1 MAFLHQL
8 LAWWQEGFLQFCCRV
23 MCANPALQQTDN
35 AAGAAAGLW
44 GWCWCLTALAGLT
57 APAGTQLRS
66 CLLQPDNNP
75 GQVCCLWLQG
85 SALGAHFERELQEL
99 LTS

>member
-1 MAFLHQL
+1 MVKR
-8 LAWWQEGFLQFCCRV
+8 FLQFSGRAVCV
-23 MCANPALQQTDN
+23 AILPLQLANNP
-35 AAGAAAGLW
+35 AGAAAGDGFGDGGGAWLL
-44 GWCWCLTALAGLT
+44 CLGSQLAAL
-57 APAGTQLRS
+57 TQLRS

-85 SALGAHFERELQEL
+85 SALGAHSERELQEL